1 MYPDLFERNVNG
13 FTVSV
18 VDTAAGSPGPCAL
31 DSNFDDSPFHPAA
44 VAPAGSGK
52 LHGAVKP
59 GFVAVLWRN
68 RPCAKIVIRD
78 FAGACRAARWRGA
91 AGTLGLIAVNA
102 AAVDSNGNDVGGRHR
117 GFGSRGW

>member
-1 MYPDLFERNVNG
+1 MYLDLFEWNVNG

-18 VDTAAGSPGPCAL
+18 VDTAPGSPGPCAL
-31 DSNFDDSPFHPAA
+31 DSNFDDSPLHPAA
-44 VAPAGSGK
+44 VAPAGRGR

-68 RPCAKIVIRD
+68 RPYAKIVIRD
-78 FAGACRAARWRGA
+78 FAGARRAIRWHGA

-102 AAVDSNGNDVGGRHR
+102 AAVDSNGNHLGARHR
-117 GFGSRGW
+117 CFGSR